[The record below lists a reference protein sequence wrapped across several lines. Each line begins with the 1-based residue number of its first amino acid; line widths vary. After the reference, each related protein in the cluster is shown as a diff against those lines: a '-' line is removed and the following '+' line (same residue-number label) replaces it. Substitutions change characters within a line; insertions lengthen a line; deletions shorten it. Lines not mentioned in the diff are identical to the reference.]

1 MNRDSLIA
9 LSLLIAALGVAALA
23 LPLLQQWWLRWRSAR
38 TLDAALARQGAAAGQ
53 GAKTAVGEPGAAS
66 SGGAVPAAGRQGAMP
81 AANASAAATGA
92 VNASGASTAPAAG
105 AGRAG
110 GVGAGGVGVGG
121 VGGAGGARA
130 RLGAQLGGRFDE
142 RWLASP
148 IGKAIV
154 GPEELRLLEQCG
166 WYGPKARAIFGGLRL
181 CVPLLIA
188 AVLMLWRLPESL
200 QGAVFTAFG
209 GFAVSFLAFKSVLR
223 RRAAG
228 RMRQLDDE
236 LPVLVDMLRLLQGVG
251 MSIDQSLQLIVTE
264 FGSMLP
270 VLGPELKRANDQF
283 ASGRSR
289 EQTLQ
294 RIGKLFESEDL
305 RNLIMLLNQVDRFG
319 GAVQEPLK
327 LFGLR
332 LQEARKMRLKEKVG
346 RLTVKMTGVM
356 VVSLLPVLL
365 IVTAGPGFLGVIRM
379 LAKFAGDMQ

>member
-23 LPLLQQWWLRWRSAR
+23 LPLLQQWWLRWRAAR
-38 TLDAALARQGAAAGQ
+38 TLDAALARQGATAGRDAA
-53 GAKTAVGEPGAAS
+53 AASGEPASPASAGAAP
-66 SGGAVPAAGRQGAMP
+66 VAGRQGAMP
-81 AANASAAATGA
+81 AAVNVPATAPGAIGATSVPGAAAGTGP
-92 VNASGASTAPAAG
+92 N
-105 AGRAG
+105 
-110 GVGAGGVGVGG
+110 
-121 VGGAGGARA
+121 GARA
-130 RLGAQLGGRFDE
+130 RIGAQLGGRFDE

-148 IGKAIV
+148 LGKAIV
-154 GPEELRLLEQCG
+154 GPEEIRLLEQCG
-166 WYGPKARAIFGGLRL
+166 WYGPKARAMFGGLRL

-188 AVLMLWRLPESL
+188 VVLMLWRLPESL

-223 RRAAG
+223 RRAAS

-332 LQEARKMRLKEKVG
+332 LQEARKMRLKEQVG

-379 LAKFAGDMQ
+379 LAKFAGDVQ

>member
-23 LPLLQQWWLRWRSAR
+23 LPLLQQWWLRWRTAR
-38 TLDAALARQGAAAGQ
+38 TLDAALARQGAKG
-53 GAKTAVGEPGAAS
+53 GAAES
-66 SGGAVPAAGRQGAMP
+66 VSGASAGVAPVAGRQGAMP
-81 AANASAAATGA
+81 AGANASAAATGA
-92 VNASGASTAPAAG
+92 VTASSGPAAAAA
-105 AGRAG
+105 AGPS
-110 GVGAGGVGVGG
+110 
-121 VGGAGGARA
+121 GARA
-130 RLGAQLGGRFDE
+130 RVAAQLGGRFDE

-148 IGKAIV
+148 LGKAIV
-154 GPEELRLLEQCG
+154 GPEEIRLLEQCG

-181 CVPLLIA
+181 CVPLLLA
-188 AVLMLWRLPESL
+188 VVLMLWRLPESL

-209 GFAVSFLAFKSVLR
+209 GFAVSFLAFKSALR
-223 RRAAG
+223 RRADS

-264 FGSMLP
+264 FGTMLP

-379 LAKFAGDMQ
+379 LARFAGDVQ

>member
-23 LPLLQQWWLRWRSAR
+23 LPLLQQWWLRWRAAR

-92 VNASGASTAPAAG
+92 ANASAATAAAG
-105 AGRAG
+105 GTGAGAAGRAG
-110 GVGAGGVGVGG
+110 SQGGQGG
-121 VGGAGGARA
+121 QGGARA

-154 GPEELRLLEQCG
+154 GPEEIRLLEQCG

-209 GFAVSFLAFKSVLR
+209 GFALSFLAFKSVLR

-228 RMRQLDDE
+228 RMRQLEDE

-294 RIGKLFESEDL
+294 RIGKLFDSEDL

>member
-1 MNRDSLIA
+1 MNGDSLIA

-23 LPLLQQWWLRWRSAR
+23 LPLLQQWWLRWRAAR
-38 TLDAALARQGAAAGQ
+38 TLDAALARQGATPRQ
-53 GAKTAVGEPGAAS
+53 GAKTVAGEAGPGA
-66 SGGAVPAAGRQGAMP
+66 PAGTTPVAGRQAAMP
-81 AANASAAATGA
+81 AAATASAAA
-92 VNASGASTAPAAG
+92 SPAAG
-105 AGRAG
+105 
-110 GVGAGGVGVGG
+110 GA
-121 VGGAGGARA
+121 APSGARA

-148 IGKAIV
+148 VGKAIV
-154 GPEELRLLEQCG
+154 GPEEIRLLEQCG
-166 WYGPKARAIFGGLRL
+166 WYGPKARAMFGGLRL

-188 AVLMLWRLPESL
+188 VGLMLWRLPESL

-209 GFAVSFLAFKSVLR
+209 GFAVCFLAFKSVLR
-223 RRAAG
+223 RRAAS

-236 LPVLVDMLRLLQGVG
+236 LPVLVEMLRLLQGVG

-379 LAKFAGDMQ
+379 LARFAGDMQ

>member
-23 LPLLQQWWLRWRSAR
+23 LPLLQQWWLRWRAAR
-38 TLDAALARQGAAAGQ
+38 TLDAALARQGATAAQ
-53 GAKTAVGEPGAAS
+53 GAKTVAGEPGA
-66 SGGAVPAAGRQGAMP
+66 GAAAGAMPVAGRQGAMP
-81 AANASAAATGA
+81 AAANASAAA
-92 VNASGASTAPAAG
+92 SGAANAMTAPAAG
-105 AGRAG
+105 
-110 GVGAGGVGVGG
+110 GAGPS
-121 VGGAGGARA
+121 GART

-148 IGKAIV
+148 VGKAIV
-154 GPEELRLLEQCG
+154 GPEEIRLLEQCG
-166 WYGPKARAIFGGLRL
+166 WYGSKSRAIFGGLRF

-188 AVLMLWRLPESL
+188 VVLMLWRLPESL

-209 GFAVSFLAFKSVLR
+209 GFAVSFLAFKSLLR
-223 RRAAG
+223 RRAAS

-346 RLTVKMTGVM
+346 HLTVKMTGVM

-379 LAKFAGDMQ
+379 LARFAGDMQ